1 MQSETVPTV
10 VPTAR
15 AAALAQALQN
25 PHVWRAN
32 SRVAAPAH
40 TIATG
45 FNELDRELG
54 GGWPR
59 AALTEI
65 LFPAAGSGEL
75 RLLMPA
81 LAQLSRAQ
89 AWLAWIAP
97 PYIPYAPALA
107 AHGVDLARVM
117 VVQPRD
123 DNEALWAVEQA
134 LRAGTCA
141 AVLAWI
147 KRSDDR
153 SLRRLQLAAEAGN
166 SWGVMFRTQQSV
178 IHTSPAALRLKL
190 EPQGN
195 GAMVQILKRRGA
207 WPGARV
213 ALQFTPHAQ
222 SELAARREARRRDAL
237 LRRVR

>member
-1 MQSETVPTV
+1 MQLELTPSP
-10 VPTAR
+10 
-15 AAALAQALQN
+15 LAQVLQH
-25 PHVWRAN
+25 PQIWRAN
-32 SRVAAPAH
+32 RRVAVSAE

-45 FNELDRELG
+45 FAALDRELWG

-59 AALTEI
+59 GALTEI
-65 LFPAAGSGEL
+65 LFPASGSGEL

-81 LAQLSRAQ
+81 LAQLSRQ
-89 AWLAWIAP
+89 QHWLAWIAP

-123 DNEALWAVEQA
+123 DAQALWAVEQA

-141 AVLAWI
+141 AVLAWV

-166 SWGVMFRTQQSV
+166 SWGVVFREQHSV
-178 IHTSPAALRLKL
+178 VQTSPVPLRLKL
-190 EPQGN
+190 EPTSA
-195 GAMVQILKRRGA
+195 GAVVQILKRRGG

-213 ALQFTPHAQ
+213 ALEFSQDNDTDLAASQEALRKDAFMPHA
-222 SELAARREARRRDAL
+222 R
-237 LRRVR
+237 